1 MQKRRTQWH
10 WLIGCAVLVL
20 FASGCFQPAGSNPQ
34 ALSVAQSGA
43 TFTPNPTDL
52 PPPTLTPETII
63 VTATQDPFA
72 QPPVQDFSTIPTQDL
87 SLIVQ
92 PTQDLS
98 FVQQPLDEL
107 DMTATFI
114 VQSATD
120 AAALQITQ
128 TACALGLCAPTA
140 GPTLAPPIAA
150 TQGPVVLGTDCI
162 HEVAAGENLYRIGIR
177 YGVDQN
183 EIARL
188 SGITNANMIFVG
200 QKLTIPGCGTTG
212 SVPPATT
219 IPTAGPGGVIVP
231 TTAPV
236 TSPATGGS
244 TYTVQQGD
252 TLFKISLQTGV
263 PVVSI
268 AAANGITDINLIVI
282 NQQLVIPPG

>member
-1 MQKRRTQWH
+1 MQKRKTQWY
-10 WLIGCAVLVL
+10 WLIGCAALLL

-34 ALSVAQSGA
+34 SLAVAQSGA
-43 TFTPNPTDL
+43 TFTPAPTDL
-52 PPPTLTPETII
+52 PPPTLTPETIV

-72 QPPVQDFSTIPTQDL
+72 QPPVQDFSTVPTTDPAL
-87 SLIVQ
+87 MFQ

-98 FVQQPLDEL
+98 FVQPPLDEL

-120 AAALQITQ
+120 QAALQITE

-140 GPTLAPPIAA
+140 APTIDVPIVA
-150 TQGPVVLGTDCI
+150 TQGPVVSGTDCV

-183 EIARL
+183 QIAQL
-188 SGITNANMIFVG
+188 SGVTNANMIFVG

-219 IPTAGPGGVIVP
+219 VPTAGAGGVIA
-231 TTAPV
+231 TTSPV
-236 TSPATGGS
+236 TSPPVGGS

-268 AAANGITDINLIVI
+268 ASANGISDINLIVI
-282 NQQLVIPPG
+282 NQQLVIPSG